1 MKSFLKR
8 TIEMP
13 QGKGF
18 FYWFDKFCKGVLIFC
33 GLFFSIVAG
42 AAGGVVGAY
51 LRDLPAIEKLKVYEP
66 EKVARL
72 YDDRGEVFA
81 EYFVQRR
88 ILIPL
93 DQVPRDL
100 INALL
105 AIEDNNFYSHFGVD
119 WRGIARAAI
128 VNFASGKIR
137 EGGSTIT
144 QQLSKVLFL
153 NPEKTLERKVKE
165 ALVALQLEKKYT
177 KNEILELYLN
187 QIYFGSGAYGVESA
201 ALTYCGKHAKDL
213 NTAECALIAG
223 LPRLPTFYS
232 PFNNYD
238 IAKRRRDIVLS
249 RMADL
254 GYISRQKAQ
263 EFSKTPLNIKK
274 EKRWE
279 SKAPYFSEYIRQYIE
294 NTYGA
299 EFLYKKGIKVYTPL
313 NLKMQN
319 AAKKAFEKG
328 LMEISRIKRFKTVPP
343 ELRDMILEEYSKPD
357 VFEKDKLYY
366 GEVTETKNDYFLV
379 KVGEFYGEVK
389 KGQWEWTGAGSVR
402 EIVRKGDVVGL
413 SLFEIRKG
421 GEILFNLENHVEI
434 QGAVVAIQPSTGYIR
449 AMVGGLNFNFS
460 KFNRAV
466 QAKRQP
472 GSAFKPFI
480 YTTAIENGFTPSSI
494 IMDTPVSF
502 RGADGKTWT
511 PGNYDEKFKGPTTLR
526 TALEESRNVVAIKL
540 VDKIGVGKVIST
552 ARKMG
557 IESTLEPYLSL
568 ALGPSVVSLLEI
580 TSAYGVLANQGLR
593 TLPISILKIE
603 DSEGMTIEE
612 NYPKVQEVLKPEV
625 AYVMTTLMRWV
636 VERGTGKRVSELK
649 MPVAGKTGTT
659 NDFRDAWFVGFLPDM
674 AAGVFVGY
682 DDNREIGYKETGGK
696 IAAPIWSDFIGAC
709 FKPEDVKDFSVPE
722 GVVFV
727 TVDADSGK
735 PVSKDSQNGLVQ
747 AFIKGTEPG
756 TGAEEVSGGGSE
768 TAAKPESLLDEG
780 L

>member
-1 MKSFLKR
+1 
-8 TIEMP
+8 MP
-13 QGKGF
+13 EKKGF
-18 FYWFDKFCKGVLIFC
+18 FYWFDKFCRGFLTLC
-33 GLFFSIVAG
+33 GLLFCVFAG
-42 AAGGVVGAY
+42 AVGGVIGAY
-51 LRDLPAIEKLKVYEP
+51 LRDLPAIEKLKVFEP
-66 EKVARL
+66 DKVARL
-72 YDDRGEVFA
+72 YDDSGEVFA

-93 DQVPRDL
+93 DQVPKDL
-100 INALL
+100 INGLL

-128 VNFASGKIR
+128 VNFVSGKIR

-153 NPEKTLERKVKE
+153 KPERTLERKVKE

-187 QIYFGSGAYGVESA
+187 QIYFGSGAYGVEAA
-201 ALTYCGKHAKDL
+201 ALTYFGKHAKDL

-223 LPRLPTFYS
+223 LPRLPTYYS
-232 PFNNYD
+232 PFNNYV
-238 IAKRRRDIVLS
+238 IAKKRRDLVLS

-254 GYISRQKAQ
+254 GYISSQKA
-263 EFSKTPLNIKK
+263 EELSKIPLNVTRDKS
-274 EKRWE
+274 WE

-313 NLKMQN
+313 NLRMQK
-319 AAKKAFEKG
+319 AAEKALEKG
-328 LMEISRIKRFKTVPP
+328 LMEISRTKRFKTVPP
-343 ELRDMILEEYSKPD
+343 EQRDMMLEVYSKAD
-357 VFEKDKLYY
+357 DLEKDKLYY

-379 KVGEFYGEVK
+379 KVGKFNGEVK
-389 KGQWEWTGAGSVR
+389 KAQWEWTGAGSVGA
-402 EIVRKGDVVGL
+402 IVKKGDIVGL
-413 SLFEIRKG
+413 SLYEIKNG
-421 GEILFNLENHVEI
+421 TEILFNLENDVEI
-434 QGAVVAIQPSTGYIR
+434 QGAVVAIQPSTGYIK
-449 AMVGGLNFNFS
+449 AMVGGLNFSIS

-480 YTTAIENGFTPSSI
+480 YTTALENGFNPSSI

-502 RGADGKTWT
+502 RGADGQVWT

-526 TALEESRNVVAIKL
+526 TGLEESRNVVAIKL
-540 VDKIGVGKVIST
+540 LDKVGVNKVVST
-552 ARKMG
+552 AKKMG
-557 IESTLEPYLSL
+557 IESPLEPYLSL

-593 TLPISILKIE
+593 VAPISISKIE
-603 DSEGMTIEE
+603 DSDGTIVDE
-612 NYPKVQEVLKPEV
+612 NFPKVREVLKPEV
-625 AYVMTTLMRWV
+625 AYVMTSLMRWV
-636 VERGTGKRVSELK
+636 VERGTGKKVGELK
-649 MPVAGKTGTT
+649 MPIAGKTGTT
-659 NDFRDAWFVGFLPDM
+659 NDFKDAWFVGFLPDL

-696 IAAPIWSDFIGAC
+696 VAAPIWKDFIGGC
-709 FKPEDVKDFSVPE
+709 FKPEDVKDFSTPN

-727 TVDADSGK
+727 TVDAHSGR
-735 PVSKDSQNGLVQ
+735 PVSKGSPNGLLQ

-756 TGAEEVSGGGSE
+756 TGEVEVSGGGGE
-768 TAAKPESLLDEG
+768 PAVKPESLRDEG
-780 L
+780 M

>member
-1 MKSFLKR
+1 MKNK
-8 TIEMP
+8 
-13 QGKGF
+13 KGI
-18 FYWFDKFCKGVLIFC
+18 FYWFDKFCKGVLIVF
-33 GLFFSIVAG
+33 GLLFSIIAG
-42 AAGGVVGAY
+42 AVGGVIGAY
-51 LRDLPAIEKLKVYEP
+51 LRDLPAIEKLKVFEP
-66 EKVARL
+66 DKVARL
-72 YDDRGEVFA
+72 YDDSGEVFA

-93 DQVPRDL
+93 DQVPKDL
-100 INALL
+100 INGIL

-153 NPEKTLERKVKE
+153 KPERTLERKVKE

-187 QIYFGSGAYGVESA
+187 QIYFGSGAYGVEAA
-201 ALTYCGKHAKDL
+201 ALTYYGKHAKDL

-223 LPRLPTFYS
+223 LPRLPTYYS
-232 PFNNYD
+232 PFNNYVV
-238 IAKRRRDIVLS
+238 ATKRRDIVLS

-254 GYISRQKAQ
+254 GYISSQKA
-263 EFSKTPLNIKK
+263 EELSKIPLNVTRDKS
-274 EKRWE
+274 WE

-313 NLKMQN
+313 NMNMQRAARN
-319 AAKKAFEKG
+319 ALENG
-328 LMEISRIKRFKTVPP
+328 LMEISRTKRFKTVPP
-343 ELRDMILEEYSKPD
+343 EQRDIILEVYSKPD
-357 VFEKDKLYY
+357 DIEKDRLYY
-366 GEVTETKNDYFLV
+366 GEVTETGNDYFLV
-379 KVGEFYGEVK
+379 KVGKFYGKVK
-389 KGQWEWTGAGSVR
+389 KVQWEWTGAGSAGA
-402 EIVRKGDVVGL
+402 IVKKGDVVGL
-413 SLFEIRKG
+413 SLYEIKNE
-421 GEILFNLENHVEI
+421 GEVLFNLENHVEI
-434 QGAVVAIQPSTGYIR
+434 QGAVLAIQPSTGYIK

-480 YTTAIENGFTPSSI
+480 YTTALENGFTPSSI
-494 IMDTPVSF
+494 IMDSPVSF
-502 RGADGKTWT
+502 RGADGQVWT

-526 TALEESRNVVAIKL
+526 TGLEESRNVVAIKL
-540 VDKIGVGKVIST
+540 LDKVGVNKVIST
-552 ARKMG
+552 AKKMG

-593 TLPISILKIE
+593 VAPISILKIE
-603 DSEGMTIEE
+603 DSDGTIVDE
-612 NYPKVQEVLKPEV
+612 NFPKVREVLKPEV
-625 AYVMTTLMRWV
+625 AYVMTSLMRWV
-636 VERGTGKRVSELK
+636 VERGTGKKVSELK
-649 MPVAGKTGTT
+649 MPIAGKTGTT
-659 NDFRDAWFVGFLPDM
+659 NDFKDAWFVGFLSDL

-696 IAAPIWSDFIGAC
+696 VAAPIWKDFIGGC
-709 FKPEDVKDFSVPE
+709 LKPEDVKDFSVPD

-727 TVDADSGK
+727 TVNAHSGR
-735 PVSKDSQNGLVQ
+735 PVSKDFPNGLVQ
-747 AFIKGTEPG
+747 AFIKGTEPA
-756 TGAEEVSGGGSE
+756 TGGEEVSGDGSE
-768 TAAKPESLLDEG
+768 TAAKPESLRDEG
-780 L
+780 M

>member
-1 MKSFLKR
+1 
-8 TIEMP
+8 MP
-13 QGKGF
+13 QKKGF
-18 FYWFDKFCKGVLIFC
+18 FYWFDKFCKGFLILF
-33 GLFFSIVAG
+33 GLLFSIIAG
-42 AAGGVVGAY
+42 AVGGVVGAY
-51 LRDLPAIEKLKVYEP
+51 LRDLPAIEKLKIYEP
-66 EKVARL
+66 DKVARL
-72 YDDRGEVFA
+72 YDDSGEVFA

-93 DQVPRDL
+93 DQVPKDL
-100 INALL
+100 INGLL

-153 NPEKTLERKVKE
+153 NPERTLERKVKE

-187 QIYFGSGAYGVESA
+187 QIYFGSGAYGVEAA

-223 LPRLPTFYS
+223 LPRLPTYYS

-238 IAKRRRDIVLS
+238 IAKKRRDLVLS

-254 GYISRQKAQ
+254 GSISSQKAQ
-263 EFSKTPLNIKK
+263 EFSKTPLNITR
-274 EKRWE
+274 EKSWE
-279 SKAPYFSEYIRQYIE
+279 SKAPYFSEYIRRYIE

-313 NLKMQN
+313 NLRMQK
-319 AAKKAFEKG
+319 AAEEALEKG
-328 LMEISRIKRFKTVPP
+328 LMEISRTKRFKTVPP
-343 ELRDMILEEYSKPD
+343 EQRNMILDLYSKPD
-357 VFEKDKLYY
+357 VLEKNKLYY
-366 GEVTETKNDYFLV
+366 GEVAETKGDYFLV
-379 KVGEFYGEVK
+379 KVGKFYGEVK
-389 KGQWEWTGAGSVR
+389 KEQWKWTGAGSAG
-402 EIVRKGDVVGL
+402 EIVKKGDVAGL
-413 SLFEIRKG
+413 SLSEIKNGR
-421 GEILFNLENHVEI
+421 EILFNLENHVEI
-434 QGAVVAIQPSTGYIR
+434 QGAVIAIQPSTGYVK

-480 YTTAIENGFTPSSI
+480 YTTAIENGFNPSSI
-494 IMDTPVSF
+494 IMDSPISF
-502 RGADGKTWT
+502 RGADGKAWT

-526 TALEESRNVVAIKL
+526 TGLEESRNVVAIKL
-540 VDKIGVGKVIST
+540 LDKVGVDKVIST
-552 ARKMG
+552 ARRMG
-557 IESTLEPYLSL
+557 IESPLEPYLSL

-593 TLPISILKIE
+593 ASPIKILRIE
-603 DSEGMTIEE
+603 DSDGAVIEE
-612 NYPKVQEVLKPEV
+612 NFPRVKEVLKPEV
-625 AYVMTTLMRWV
+625 AYVMTSLMRWV
-636 VERGTGKRVSELK
+636 VERGTGKKVSELK

-659 NDFRDAWFVGFLPDM
+659 NDFKDAWFVGFLPDL

-696 IAAPIWSDFIGAC
+696 VAAPIWKDFIGGC

-727 TVDADSGK
+727 TVDANSGR
-735 PVSKDSQNGLVQ
+735 PVNKDSLNGLLQ

-756 TGAEEVSGGGSE
+756 TGGGEVSAKGESE
-768 TAAKPESLLDEG
+768 KAAHPDNLLDEG